1 MVFKDFMAL
10 LIGRQMPQLLSLNI
24 YNPHIENS
32 AQTNVF
38 SPKFG
43 PNHNFWKGTCFF
55 FQKENFL
62 CCFFRGEK
70 KCFPK
75 FGVLIFILALFI
87 QLWTH

>member
-1 MVFKDFMAL
+1 MVFKDFVVKWAL

-43 PNHNFWKGTCFF
+43 PNHNFWKGTWFF
-55 FQKENFL
+55 FRRKIFYAA
-62 CCFFRGEK
+62 FSGERK
-70 KCFPK
+70 NVFQNL
-75 FGVLIFILALFI
+75 VY
-87 QLWTH
+87 